1 VDGVTY
7 TDALGFGTTAMTLPT
22 ADGTNG
28 QVLKTDGSG
37 TLSWT
42 ANGSGSGATQ
52 INDLTDAEISGH
64 ANSQQNSSIG
74 IGTLMG
80 SGSGPRNTA
89 LGIGAF
95 SSQSG
100 DGSWSQ
106 AINNTAIGYN
116 ALKSLTT
123 GVQNTIVGAE
133 NSGSLT
139 GSRNVVLGAQ
149 AGLNLSTADRNTI
162 IGYRSVENL
171 TTGDYNTIIGNEA
184 AQSTADAQNQIVIGS
199 TATGKGN
206 NKAVI
211 GNTSVTD
218 VYMAE
223 DGDASVY
230 SSGITRRSSS
240 GTDTAGLDLT
250 FKSGAG
256 TGTGDGGS
264 IVFQVAD
271 AAGSSGSST
280 NSLSTA
286 VTIQDNGNLVGSS
299 GSISG
304 FDTELNAV
312 TSFSS
317 NDYTLQTSDNGKVV
331 TLDNGTTASTLSIPE
346 SLGDGFNCII
356 VQKGNH
362 ETTIQIASGAS
373 ATLLNRS
380 NEFKMAG
387 RYAIVSIVNIGS
399 DTYILSG
406 DTKN

>member
-1 VDGVTY
+1 
-7 TDALGFGTTAMTLPT
+7 M
-22 ADGTNG
+22 
-28 QVLKTDGSG
+28 
-37 TLSWT
+37 
-42 ANGSGSGATQ
+42 
-52 INDLTDAEISGH
+52 
-64 ANSQQNSSIG
+64 
-74 IGTLMG
+74 
-80 SGSGPRNTA
+80 
-89 LGIGAF
+89 
-95 SSQSG
+95 
-100 DGSWSQ
+100 
-106 AINNTAIGYN
+106 
-116 ALKSLTT
+116 
-123 GVQNTIVGAE
+123 
-133 NSGSLT
+133 
-139 GSRNVVLGAQ
+139 
-149 AGLNLSTADRNTI
+149 
-162 IGYRSVENL
+162 
-171 TTGDYNTIIGNEA
+171 
-184 AQSTADAQNQIVIGS
+184 
-199 TATGKGN
+199 
-206 NKAVI
+206 
-211 GNTSVTD
+211 
-218 VYMAE
+218 
-223 DGDASVY
+223 Y

-240 GTDTAGLDLT
+240 GTDTAGSDLT

-271 AAGSSGSST
+271 AAGSSGSTT

-331 TLDNGTTASTLSIPE
+331 TLDNGTTDSTLSIPE

-387 RYAIVSIVNIGS
+387 RYAIVSVVNIGS
-399 DTYILSG
+399 ETYILSG